1 MEINI
6 ESLVKERIEDMDLD
20 DMVREAINGLITKQ
34 VKDEIVK
41 VVQRECLRMVET
53 EIVKCMEGEVK
64 TNDGWG
70 KKETFESFEI
80 LFKKTI
86 TEKLKGGWEAE
97 KIIAKKVAE
106 RVDSI
111 MKDQYAAVVEKIVN
125 ELTGS
130 YLKK

>member
-53 EIVKCMEGEVK
+53 EVK